1 MVTVIHDRKSQKYAN
16 SQSDC
21 GSAQSTSPTFTSSAF
36 RSMRRAK
43 MRAGAWFGLC
53 LTVGLPGGPANA
65 QSVLPSDQWAPC
77 VGSSRPG
84 GPCNAGAHG
93 GLNAGPG
100 GGLYAGPGGGLYA
113 GPGGGL
119 YSGPGGGLYSGP
131 GGGLYSGPGGG
142 AYTGPGGGLYLG
154 PGAADGYNGPWS
166 PCFTGVFGAAW
177 RLENCPGFEP

>member
-1 MVTVIHDRKSQKYAN
+1 MKAV
-16 SQSDC
+16 
-21 GSAQSTSPTFTSSAF
+21 
-36 RSMRRAK
+36 
-43 MRAGAWFGLC
+43 AWFGLS
-53 LTVGLPGGPANA
+53 LTVGLLPGLAYA

-100 GGLYAGPGGGLYA
+100 GGLYSGPGGGMYT

-119 YSGPGGGLYSGP
+119 YSGPAGGLYT
-131 GGGLYSGPGGG
+131 GPGGG

-154 PGAADGYNGPWS
+154 PGSPDEYSGPWS
-166 PCFTGVFGAAW
+166 PCFTDVFGAAW